1 MTPPPLSMSLKKR
14 IKIIETPLDGG
25 KLGDTKQVE
34 DDSYIV
40 YIHPVHCSPRS
51 RMNTVVHESLH
62 AADWDGLSERKVR
75 QLTAYIVECLW
86 RQGYR
91 RTKK

>member
-1 MTPPPLSMSLKKR
+1 MSLKKR
-14 IKIIETPLDGG
+14 MRIIETPLDGG

-34 DDSYIV
+34 EDSYV
-40 YIHPVHCSPRS
+40 LYIHPVHPNPRS
-51 RMNTVVHESLH
+51 RMNTVVHEALH

-75 QLTAYIVECLW
+75 QLSAYVVEALW

-91 RTKK
+91 RTRK